1 MPHLA
6 AKRLLASAYR
16 KGMAQM
22 FGCIFCR
29 IAEHQAAARVLFED
43 GECLAFEDLHPK
55 APVHVL
61 VIPKKHIAGM
71 NADLQGEEP
80 LLGRLLAAAARV
92 AKEKGI
98 DRTGFRI
105 VINTNAEAGQTI
117 FHLHLHV
124 MGGRVMKWPP
134 G

>member
-1 MPHLA
+1 M
-6 AKRLLASAYR
+6 S
-16 KGMAQM
+16 
-22 FGCIFCR
+22 GCIFCR
-29 IAEHQAAARVLFED
+29 IASHQAAARILFED

-61 VIPKKHIAGM
+61 VIPKKHIAGL
-71 NADLQGEEP
+71 NADLGGEEP

-98 DRTGFRI
+98 DATGFRT

-124 MGGRVMKWPP
+124 MGGRAMKWPP